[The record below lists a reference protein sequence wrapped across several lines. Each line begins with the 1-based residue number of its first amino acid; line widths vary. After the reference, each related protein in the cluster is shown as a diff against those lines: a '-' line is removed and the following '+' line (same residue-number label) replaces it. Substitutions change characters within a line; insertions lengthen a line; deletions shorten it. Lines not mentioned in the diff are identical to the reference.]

1 MAISEVSKIKKTKE
15 KSIKVE
21 DKSVGFIA
29 YTDGGCRP
37 TNPGFGGYGFHGYI
51 YSDQPPKKGTG
62 NPKIHPT
69 AEGYSDKKSD
79 PAVKPLHY
87 IDGYGSIAGQ
97 VTNNVAEITAASWA
111 LKQAQEYPLEKVTII
126 TDSKGVVEAANTWI
140 GNWMRNDWTKSDG
153 SPVANKDYWI
163 HLNDNMDVLRKKGI
177 QVEFKWIKGHNDH
190 VGNEAADKLATMGVM
205 RCRKGETFNQ
215 VTTDPPEGYWNK
227 VPDRHP
233 LLNHRTL
240 YMASDATHHQA
251 GAYFLGN
258 HGKEDELL
266 GTRRADGAYA
276 YVVIPPDPAVETVR
290 TKIADMAKGRNTVLG
305 IKLDQVFERETHGH
319 LLKYGDICLYQ
330 SHPIKLDLCFLD
342 KTPVVTDYHP
352 PRLSLRA
359 VDSLNELK
367 EIFLRITVNHDP
379 LFIHTDITKELYDV
393 EKGKLVLKK
402 DMVVGQAT
410 WPVEVDHPLN
420 NIPVKLDLALG
431 IDCPGRNALKKME
444 DLNPKIEIVVW
455 ADSER
460 MIRYACLC
468 TMDDATGIYAGM
480 YSNTRFL

>member
-1 MAISEVSKIKKTKE
+1 MIAAENVKVKKTKE
-15 KSIKVE
+15 KPVKLE
-21 DKSVGFIA
+21 DKPVGFIA

-37 TNPGFGGYGFHGYI
+37 TNPGYGGYGFHGYV

-62 NPKIHPT
+62 NSKVHPT
-69 AEGYSDKKSD
+69 AEGYSDKKTD

-87 IDGYGSIAGQ
+87 VDGYGSIAGM

-111 LKQAQEYPLEKVTII
+111 LKQAQEYPLQKVTIV

-140 GNWMRNDWTKSDG
+140 GNWMRNNWTKSDG
-153 SPVANKDYWI
+153 SPVANKEYWI

-177 QVEFKWIKGHNDH
+177 EVEFKWIKGHNDH

-233 LLNHRTL
+233 LLAHRTL
-240 YMASDATHHQA
+240 YMASDATHHTP
-251 GAYFLGN
+251 GEYYLGN

-276 YVVIPPDPAVETVR
+276 YVNTPPDPAIEAVR
-290 TKIADMAKGRNTVLG
+290 SKVAEMAKGRNTVLG
-305 IKLDQVFERETHGH
+305 IKLDQVFERETNGY
-319 LLKYGDICLYQ
+319 LMKYGDICLYQ

-359 VDSLNELK
+359 VDSLTELK
-367 EIFLRITVNHDP
+367 DIFLRATVNKDP
-379 LFIHTDITKELYDV
+379 LFTRTDITQSFFEVQKE
-393 EKGKLVLKK
+393 KPTLKK
-402 DMVVGQAT
+402 EVLVGQAT
-410 WPVEVDHPLN
+410 WTVEIKNGINEAPT
-420 NIPVKLDLALG
+420 KLDLAMG

-444 DLNPKIEIVVW
+444 ELNPTIEIITW
-455 ADSER
+455 AESDK
-460 MIRYACLC
+460 MIRFACLC
-468 TMDDATGIYAGM
+468 SMDGASGIFAGM
-480 YSNTRFL
+480 YSNIRFI